1 MLGPNGA
8 SWAPLA
14 DDFPDIVLG
23 PAEKLA
29 TRLVFEVPP
38 QAAQLEFVST
48 EGVAEARIPI
58 GDDSV
63 GGLFGALCRALSNRW
78 RG

>member
-1 MLGPNGA
+1 MLASNGA

-14 DDFPDIVLG
+14 DDFPEILLG
-23 PAEKLA
+23 PTEKLT
-29 TRLVFEVPP
+29 TRFIFEVPP
-38 QAAQLEFVST
+38 QAAQLQFVST
-48 EGVAEARIPI
+48 EGAAEARISI

-63 GGLFGALCRALSNRW
+63 GGLFGAWCRALSKPA